1 MASKEKEGDKKEP
14 LTQKEAELRKSL
26 IADNSGNYTVIYD
39 LFLVIRK
46 IADKIKE
53 EKHDFEGL
61 LDLTLTYHPKTD
73 IKEGLFLNF
82 VGEIHS
88 LIINDTKIEKFKFEK
103 YRLDLDLNLLKEG
116 ENKIKIL
123 FSGDYN
129 HNGVGLHH
137 CVDPADKKE
146 YLYTQ
151 MEPYD
156 CHRLLPC
163 FDQPDIKAILKL
175 KVLAPKEWR
184 VLANAYEKNISEFK
198 SNENLS
204 QFNLDENSLN
214 HLVNTHEIQNK
225 NYNLYIFEDTPRI
238 STYLYALCAGPYH
251 CIENT
256 LPCPI
261 KLRIFMKESLKDYG
275 FPEDIFKVTIAG
287 MKFYSEYFGHPFP
300 FNKYDQIFCPEYN

>member
-1 MASKEKEGDKKEP
+1 MFKLNNLIKFYLKWRNMSSKKSEGDKKFP
-14 LTQKEAELRKSL
+14 LTQKEAEISRALVE
-26 IADNSGNYTVIYD
+26 DNSKNYSVIYD

-53 EKHDFEGL
+53 EKHDFEGY
-61 LDLTLTYHPKTD
+61 LDLALTFYPKNE

-88 LIINDTKIEKFKFEK
+88 LEINGKKVDNFKFEK
-103 YRLDLDLNLLKEG
+103 DRLNLDLTLLKEG

-137 CVDPADKKE
+137 CIDHSDKKE

-156 CHRLLPC
+156 CHRLFPC

-175 KVLAPKEWR
+175 KVLSPKEWCI
-184 VLANAYEKNISEFK
+184 LSNSYEKSVSEFN
-198 SNENLS
+198 SNEILS
-204 QFNLDENSLN
+204 EFNLDEICIN
-214 HLVNTHEIQNK
+214 HLVNIHDIKSK
-225 NYNLYIFEDTPRI
+225 NYNYIFLKI
-238 STYLYALCAGPYH
+238 LQKYLHIYMLYVQDL
-251 CIENT
+251 I
-256 LPCPI
+256 I
-261 KLRIFMKESLKDYG
+261 
-275 FPEDIFKVTIAG
+275 V
-287 MKFYSEYFGHPFP
+287 
-300 FNKYDQIFCPEYN
+300 